1 MGANVSA
8 NALAWQHE
16 WSAPVNP
23 LRQVRR
29 DRWRNNSPLLGA
41 ISEEEGNF
49 IQEIIRSARPQVS
62 IEVGCAYGISSL
74 FICEALREVNATK
87 HIIIDPYQS
96 GWENIG
102 LANLR
107 RAGFADIIDFHEVP
121 SYQYLS
127 RLTEER
133 ATIDFAFID
142 GQHTFDYVLVD
153 FFLIDKL
160 LRPGGIVILD
170 DLSYPSIRSVCR
182 YILTNLRYKC
192 VGPQTQ
198 ELPEL
203 AAGRRFVSRVRQNG
217 ISWLLN
223 APLRRF
229 LVPAWQMFEWASSH
243 QKVRYSIRS

>member
-1 MGANVSA
+1 
-8 NALAWQHE
+8 
-16 WSAPVNP
+16 
-23 LRQVRR
+23 
-29 DRWRNNSPLLGA
+29 
-41 ISEEEGNF
+41 
-49 IQEIIRSARPQVS
+49 
-62 IEVGCAYGISSL
+62 
-74 FICEALREVNATK
+74 
-87 HIIIDPYQS
+87 
-96 GWENIG
+96 
-102 LANLR
+102 
-107 RAGFADIIDFHEVP
+107 
-121 SYQYLS
+121 LS

-229 LVPAWQMFEWASSH
+229 LVPAWQMFEWRLVAPKSTLLDS
-243 QKVRYSIRS
+243 QLNLPEYSNYVALEKLENDLIGEGHHVTRHWTHHIPF